1 MTSMADSPSAE
12 RTLTAD
18 LGSAREGGEGPAA
31 GDGRVLGSRGRPLNF
46 YPEQVGSPQKNQ
58 ERRQVHIG
66 APPHLM
72 RQVLEQLEDHLIAIN
87 ENTDEI
93 HADHE
98 AIWQLNQKVDK
109 LFQIVEEMRSSL
121 SATLPSGDERFRV
134 EPLTMRE
141 QEVFLLLYMAEGFV
155 SQREIARRLSF
166 PLALVRQH
174 LTSLMEKGV
183 PLTRRGV
190 GDDMFLRLD
199 QSFKERQAKENVA
212 GISEQLTLA
221 LATTGT
227 F

>member
-1 MTSMADSPSAE
+1 MTSMADSPSAD
-12 RTLTAD
+12 RPL
-18 LGSAREGGEGPAA
+18 SAAQEGGEGPAA
-31 GDGRVLGSRGRPLNF
+31 GEGRVLGVRGRPLSF
-46 YPEQVGSPQKNQ
+46 YPEPVGSPQPLQK
-58 ERRQVHIG
+58 RQVHIG
-66 APPHLM
+66 APPHLV
-72 RQVLEQLEDHLIAIN
+72 RQILEQLEDHLIAIN

-109 LFQIVEEMRSSL
+109 IFQMMEEMRSSL
-121 SATLPSGDERFRV
+121 STSLPSGDERFRV
-134 EPLTMRE
+134 EPLTLRE
-141 QEVFLLLYMAEGFV
+141 QEVFLVLYTAEGFV

-166 PLALVRQH
+166 PLALARQH

-183 PLTRRGV
+183 PITRRGV
-190 GDDMFLRLD
+190 GDDMFIRLD